1 MLLLSKITLLKSW
14 NCSGLC
20 EFRIR
25 RCLIFSGSSQPSPGS
40 LTLGSYVGG
49 SEDVMEMVMMVEM
62 VAEKGDGVEVT
73 VMIEETVVAD
83 GVVGWR
89 G

>member
-1 MLLLSKITLLKSW
+1 M
-14 NCSGLC
+14 
-20 EFRIR
+20 
-25 RCLIFSGSSQPSPGS
+25 
-40 LTLGSYVGG
+40 GSYVGG